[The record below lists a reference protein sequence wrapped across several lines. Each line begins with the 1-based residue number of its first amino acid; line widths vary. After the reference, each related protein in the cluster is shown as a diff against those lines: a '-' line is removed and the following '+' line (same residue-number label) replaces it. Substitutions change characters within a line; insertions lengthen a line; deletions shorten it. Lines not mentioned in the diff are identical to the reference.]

1 MAKFCR
7 FAHEIGVANF
17 LADHRSRL
25 LFVDERIARGDD
37 EHWAAARQGTKDHRL
52 GDLRHHA
59 ADRRG
64 SVRHPARSSL
74 EFQHSPSTAWTLRA
88 DLAIAGFVALTK

>member
-37 EHWAAARQGTKDHRL
+37 EHWAAARRSAEDQRL
-52 GDLRHHA
+52 GDLRHRA

-64 SVRHPARSSL
+64 SVRRRARSSL
-74 EFQHSPSTAWTLRA
+74 EF
-88 DLAIAGFVALTK
+88 